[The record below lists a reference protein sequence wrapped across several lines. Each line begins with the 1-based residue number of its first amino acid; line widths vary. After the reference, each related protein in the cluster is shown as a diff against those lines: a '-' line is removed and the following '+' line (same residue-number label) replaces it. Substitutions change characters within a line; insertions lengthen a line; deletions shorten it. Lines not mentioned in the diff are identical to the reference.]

1 VNAAAL
7 FPRFLIICSVIL
19 IIAGVAQVFVRPRA
33 EKETPLQKVV
43 NRATI
48 TALISVAFGIAGLLY
63 GLGVFKLP
71 RF

>member
-1 VNAAAL
+1 MNAAAL

-48 TALISVAFGIAGLLY
+48 TALISLAFGIAGLLY

>member
-1 VNAAAL
+1 MNAAAL

-19 IIAGVAQVFVRPRA
+19 IIAGVAQVFVRPRR
-33 EKETPLQKVV
+33 ENETIVEKVV

-48 TALISVAFGIAGLLY
+48 TALFSIAFGIAGLLF

>member
-1 VNAAAL
+1 MNAAAL

-48 TALISVAFGIAGLLY
+48 TALISLAFGVAGLLY

>member
-1 VNAAAL
+1 MNAVTM
-7 FPRFLIICSVIL
+7 FPRFLVICSVIL
-19 IIAGVAQVFVRPRA
+19 IIAGIAQIFFRPRRD
-33 EKETPLQKVV
+33 KETPLEKIF

-48 TALISVAFGIAGLLY
+48 TALVSLAFGIAGLLY

>member
-1 VNAAAL
+1 MSAVTL
-7 FPRFLIICSVIL
+7 FPRFLVICSVIL
-19 IIAGVAQVFVRPRA
+19 IIAGVAQVMVRPRGD
-33 EKETPLQKVV
+33 KETLLQKIV

-48 TALISVAFGIAGLLY
+48 TALVSLAFGIAGLLY

>member
-1 VNAAAL
+1 MNAVTM
-7 FPRFLIICSVIL
+7 FPRFLVICSVIL
-19 IIAGVAQVFVRPRA
+19 IIAGIAQIFVRPRRD
-33 EKETPLQKVV
+33 KETPLEKIF

-48 TALISVAFGIAGLLY
+48 TALVSLAFGIAGLLY

>member
-1 VNAAAL
+1 MNAVTM
-7 FPRFLIICSVIL
+7 FPRFLVICSVIL
-19 IIAGVAQVFVRPRA
+19 IIAGVAQIFVRPRRD
-33 EKETPLQKVV
+33 KETAVEKIV

-48 TALISVAFGIAGLLY
+48 TALVSLAFGIAGLLY

>member
-1 VNAAAL
+1 
-7 FPRFLIICSVIL
+7 
-19 IIAGVAQVFVRPRA
+19 VFVRPR
-33 EKETPLQKVV
+33 EDKETPLQKVL

-48 TALISVAFGIAGLLY
+48 TALISLAFGIAGLLY

>member
-1 VNAAAL
+1 VNAASA
-7 FPRFLIICSVIL
+7 FPRFLIVCSVIL
-19 IIAGVAQVFVRPRA
+19 IIAGVAQVFVRPRRDNETVV
-33 EKETPLQKVV
+33 EKLV

-48 TALISVAFGIAGLLY
+48 TALISLAFGIAGLLY

>member
-1 VNAAAL
+1 MNAAAL

-33 EKETPLQKVV
+33 EKETLLQKVV

-48 TALISVAFGIAGLLY
+48 TALISMAFGIAGLLY

>member
-1 VNAAAL
+1 MSAVAL

-19 IIAGVAQVFVRPRA
+19 IIAGVAQVFVRPRGD
-33 EKETPLQKVV
+33 KETALQKIV

-48 TALISVAFGIAGLLY
+48 TALVSIAFGIAGLLY

>member
-1 VNAAAL
+1 MNAAAL

-19 IIAGVAQVFVRPRA
+19 IIACVAQVFVRPRA
-33 EKETPLQKVV
+33 EKETALQKVV

-48 TALISVAFGIAGLLY
+48 TALISFAFGIAGMLY

>member
-1 VNAAAL
+1 MNAAAL
-7 FPRFLIICSVIL
+7 FPRFLVICSVIL
-19 IIAGVAQVFVRPRA
+19 IIAGVAQVFVRPRG
-33 EKETPLQKVV
+33 ERETPLQKVI

-48 TALISVAFGIAGLLY
+48 TALVSMAFGIAGLLY

>member
-1 VNAAAL
+1 MNAVAM

-33 EKETPLQKVV
+33 EKETALQKVV

-48 TALISVAFGIAGLLY
+48 TALISFAFGIAGLLY

>member
-48 TALISVAFGIAGLLY
+48 TALISMAFGIAGLLY

>member
-1 VNAAAL
+1 MNAAAL

-33 EKETPLQKVV
+33 EKETALQKVV

-48 TALISVAFGIAGLLY
+48 TALFSIAFGIAGLLF
-63 GLGVFKLP
+63 GLGIFKMP

>member
-1 VNAAAL
+1 MNAVTL

-19 IIAGVAQVFVRPRA
+19 IIAGVAQVFVRPRGD
-33 EKETPLQKVV
+33 KETMLQKIV

-48 TALISVAFGIAGLLY
+48 TALVSLAFGVAGLLY

>member
-1 VNAAAL
+1 MNAVSA
-7 FPRFLIICSVIL
+7 FPRFLVVCSVIL

-33 EKETPLQKVV
+33 EKETALQKVV

-48 TALISVAFGIAGLLY
+48 TALISFAFGIAGLLY

>member
-1 VNAAAL
+1 MNAAAL

-19 IIAGVAQVFVRPRA
+19 IIAGVAQVFVRPRG
-33 EKETPLQKVV
+33 EKETPLQKVI

>member
-1 VNAAAL
+1 MNAVAL
-7 FPRFLIICSVIL
+7 FPRFMVICSVIL
-19 IIAGVAQVFVRPRA
+19 IIAGVAQVFVRPRGDN
-33 EKETPLQKVV
+33 ETPLQKVI

-48 TALISVAFGIAGLLY
+48 TALITVAFGIAGLLF

>member
-1 VNAAAL
+1 MNAVTL

-19 IIAGVAQVFVRPRA
+19 IIAGVAQVYVRPRGD
-33 EKETPLQKVV
+33 KETLLQKIV

-48 TALISVAFGIAGLLY
+48 TALVSLAFGIAGLLY

>member
-1 VNAAAL
+1 LNAVAL

-33 EKETPLQKVV
+33 DKETPLQKVV

>member
-1 VNAAAL
+1 MNAAAL

-48 TALISVAFGIAGLLY
+48 TALISMAFGIAGLLY

>member
-1 VNAAAL
+1 MNAAAL

-33 EKETPLQKVV
+33 EKETALQKVV

-48 TALISVAFGIAGLLY
+48 TALISMAFGIAGLLY